1 MFVVA
6 GGLALNAGCGS
17 SHGSGSKSE
26 PAAVNTS
33 QAADV
38 KPKKG
43 KKSPNKAQAKGNKP
57 KGNTAYT
64 KLIADLKLTDEQRP
78 TFQAL
83 QKKQKA
89 FMAEQK
95 QRSAEEKKAAGKTFY
110 KERNAKLKE
119 LLTETQLTQWK
130 AFQAKQR
137 AAREKKAREKK

>member
-6 GGLALNAGCGS
+6 GGLVLNAGCGS
-17 SHGSGSKSE
+17 LLGSGSKS
-26 PAAVNTS
+26 
-33 QAADV
+33 
-38 KPKKG
+38 KPEEVDTNQTAEAKPEKG
-43 KKSPNKAQAKGNKP
+43 KKSHNKAQAAGKKP

-64 KLIADLKLTDEQRP
+64 KLVADIKLTDEQRP

-89 FMAEQK
+89 FVAEQK

-110 KERNAKLKE
+110 KERNTKRKE
-119 LLTETQLTQWK
+119 LFKETQLTQGK

-137 AAREKKAREKK
+137 AAREKKAKEKK